1 MIFSDRTDA
10 GQKLARELLRYSG
23 RQDAVVL
30 GIPRGGVPVAFEI
43 AEALHLP
50 LDVFLS
56 RKLSVP
62 GHEELA
68 FGAISAG
75 EGRFLD
81 QHIVQTMGITQEQIE
96 SITQDTR
103 KKLEERAQLYRPSQ
117 PERAVAGQVV
127 ILVDDGIATG
137 ASIYAAVQALRQM
150 NPKEIVIAA
159 PVAPAT
165 TVNWLRGVVNDVAVL
180 YAPSDFYAVGQFY
193 RDFPQTSDEEVI
205 SLLHRAEQIEVAAG
219 KAPENHP
226 EKARLLAENDEE
238 IRIRAGYVVLE
249 GILNIPENAQGIVL
263 FAHGSGSSR
272 HSPRN
277 RFVAGELQSRRLA
290 TLLFDMLTPEEEM
303 VDRKTAELRF
313 DIPRLAKRLIEV
325 TRWIAQ
331 NPQSRN
337 LTIGYFG
344 ASTGAAA
351 ALIAAARLPGIVAAV
366 VSRGGRPDLAG
377 EDLSSVRAATLLI
390 VGERDEAVI
399 QRNHQALDQL
409 GCENKRMILVPG
421 ATHLFEEPG
430 ALEQVSTAAA
440 EWLVRFLG
448 PKSSFTG
455 RIIEPEQG
463 AIEEM

>member
-10 GQKLARELLRYSG
+10 GQKLSRELQRYSG
-23 RQDAVVL
+23 RQDVIVL
-30 GIPRGGVPVAFEI
+30 GIPRGGVLIAFEI
-43 AEALHLP
+43 AEALSLSM
-50 LDVFLS
+50 DIFLS
-56 RKLSVP
+56 RKLGVP

-75 EGRFLD
+75 EGCFLD
-81 QHIVQTMGITQEQIE
+81 QHVVQAMGITPEQIE
-96 SITQDTR
+96 SITQETR
-103 KKLEERAQLYRPSQ
+103 SKLNERAQIYRAGRLPR
-117 PERAVAGQVV
+117 ELAGQVV

-137 ASIYAAVQALRQM
+137 ASIYAAAAALRQM

-165 TVNWLRGVVNDVAVL
+165 TVNWLRGAADDVAVL
-180 YAPSDFYAVGQFY
+180 YAPRDFYAVGQFY
-193 RDFPQTSDEEVI
+193 REFSQTSDEEVVN
-205 SLLHRAEQIEVAAG
+205 LLRRAEQIERRAEGDAEDHSD
-219 KAPENHP
+219 KTRE
-226 EKARLLAENDEE
+226 LASNDEE
-238 IRIRAGYVVLE
+238 IRISAGNATLE

-277 RFVAGELQSRRLA
+277 RFVAEELQARGLA
-290 TLLFDMLTPEEEM
+290 TLLFDLLTSEEEIA
-303 VDRKTAELRF
+303 DRKTAELRF
-313 DIPRLAKRLIEV
+313 NILLLAKRLIEV

-331 NPQSRN
+331 NPQTRN

-377 EDLSSVRAATLLI
+377 EELGSVRVATLLI
-390 VGERDEAVI
+390 VGERDETVVEM
-399 QRNHQALDQL
+399 NHQALGQL
-409 GCENKRMILVPG
+409 GCEDKEMVLVPG
-421 ATHLFEEPG
+421 ATHLFEESG

-440 EWLVRFLG
+440 EWLVRYLIHG
-448 PKSSFTG
+448 KTYLRSAAQN
-455 RIIEPEQG
+455 RRVEP
-463 AIEEM
+463 